1 MSYATVNCPVCD
13 EEIDVAGEVTFGH
26 DDHPY
31 GSTTAR
37 ENWTEVE
44 VYGPFQCPDCGE
56 LLDEEGLADA
66 LIEAAE

>member
-13 EEIDVAGEVTFGH
+13 EEIDVEGEVTFGH

-37 ENWTEVE
+37 EYWTEVE
-44 VYGPFQCPDCGE
+44 VYGPMKCPECAEE
-56 LLDEEGLADA
+56 LDQEALEEA
-66 LIEAAE
+66 LVEAAE